1 MDDMISISFGAFK
14 PSDEDMHG
22 IRLLLQQI
30 FLKDKTVG
38 LDRLTECLMKEE
50 TTLVIKQTEEEEES
64 NDDQDDDQDEDKD
77 KDEDGS
83 DDDED
88 QVYGVTSLVD
98 LSNKSSGA
106 KDVMSYLNK
115 KMKRKNG
122 FEKTALVINERFVNL
137 SLSLALPCLES
148 ILQDQRP
155 FEKYILICKIL
166 KFKNKRKRT
175 KEQGNKKK
183 KRKQDDQSSSSSSAS
198 EVDQDDQEQDMDLDM
213 DMDMQYQ
220 NPEEELFVDQVSN
233 DCFFDFCVKD
243 DSPDNDIRGGNWDE
257 DDVKMTP
264 FRRVLF
270 LTRKQLEDGV
280 RALKQDLT
288 QSSNGQKK

>member
-1 MDDMISISFGAFK
+1 MISISFGAFK

-64 NDDQDDDQDEDKD
+64 NDDQN
-77 KDEDGS
+77 KDEDDDSDDS

-148 ILQDQRP
+148 ILQDQRQ

-175 KEQGNKKK
+175 KEEGNKKK

-198 EVDQDDQEQDMDLDM
+198 EVDEDDQEQDM

-280 RALKQDLT
+280 HALKQDLT